1 MKIFL
6 ILLSALLLAGCTST
20 GSAKKPPKREDVS
33 TESGWKK
40 FMAKQEEEDKRFHR
54 MDSRQLDKYQVFPWR
69 EGGRR
74 SETIYENRNKSV
86 FTDGWW

>member
-1 MKIFL
+1 MKFFP
-6 ILLSALLLAGCTST
+6 ILLYALLLAGCAST
-20 GSAKKPPKREDVS
+20 DSAIKPPKREDVS

-40 FMAKQEEEDKRFHR
+40 FMAKQQEEDKRFHR
-54 MDSRQLDKYQVFPWR
+54 MDSRQLDNYQVFPWR
-69 EGGRR
+69 DGGRR

>member
-6 ILLSALLLAGCTST
+6 ILLSALLLAGCSST
-20 GSAKKPPKREDVS
+20 DSAKKPPKREDVS

-40 FMAKQEEEDKRFHR
+40 FMAKQKEEDKRFHR
-54 MDSRQLDKYQVFPWR
+54 MDSRQLDNYQVFPWR